1 MEEIIM
7 GEELSDLEMNL
18 AQELLIKVQYPKL
31 NGLQSTL
38 FQEKRKLSQGI
49 FLTNTVQIVHCQT

>member
-1 MEEIIM
+1 M

>member
-1 MEEIIM
+1 M

-18 AQELLIKVQYPKL
+18 AQELLKVQYPKL